1 MFTEAMTSIKAYL
14 YERAVSPLLGS
25 FIVSWCF
32 WNYRF
37 FFLAVSDFKYTEKMA
52 EIDKFYQIKETHN
65 LFWLVDWTVSNFWA
79 LGVAFPFITSML
91 YLFAFTYPAEWVY
104 RFSLN
109 RQKIMGDLKK
119 EKQENELL
127 TLEQSKSIR
136 NQLAETE
143 KQFDEQIE
151 RKDRAIEARDRQIE
165 ELQELVNE
173 KSKDKQGQENDS
185 DKSQQEL
192 LDTIKGLQKKVEDL
206 ENDDSIFRVNT
217 GQGSDESSVDS
228 EDSNEAQLKGLTT
241 TLQRPDYINFYEDLD
256 WEEKSA
262 VEHIVSIVQDK
273 GPEVDELQSQLL
285 NVSPNNEIAIDAK
298 ALNKL
303 LSKMKA
309 FDIIGVDYVSLGNY
323 YELAV
328 NGKPLYRY
336 ILGRSNDDKYPK
348 PDSSNRDTTKKS
360 HDKDVSFYFDADE
373 HTQKRYKRILE
384 GLFLEE
390 RRRNEFGLRSDLF
403 DSTVVQLILHGLVHQ
418 PNDLG
423 KYRITEDGRSFY
435 TNMNN
440 MKAG

>member
-1 MFTEAMTSIKAYL
+1 MTSIKAYL

-37 FFLAVSDFKYTEKMA
+37 FFLAASDFKYTEKMA
-52 EIDKFYQIKETHN
+52 EIDRFYQLKETHN

-79 LGVAFPFITSML
+79 LGVVFPFITSML

-165 ELQELVNE
+165 ELQELLNE
-173 KSKDKQGQENDS
+173 QSKDEQGQESDS
-185 DKSQQEL
+185 DVPQQEL
-192 LDTIKGLQKKVEDL
+192 LNTIKGLQKKVEDL
-206 ENDDSIFRVNT
+206 ENDDSMLRLNT
-217 GQGSDESSVDS
+217 GQDSDEFSVDR
-228 EDSNEAQLKGLTT
+228 EASNESQLKGMTT
-241 TLQRPDYINFYEDLD
+241 TQQMPDYIHFYEELN

-262 VEHIVSIVQDK
+262 VEHIVSIVQDN
-273 GPEVDELQSQLL
+273 GPEVGELQSQLL
-285 NVSPNNEIAIDAK
+285 NVSPNNAIAIDAK

-309 FDIIGVDYVSLGNY
+309 FDIIGVDYSSQGNY
-323 YELAV
+323 YDLTV

-384 GLFLEE
+384 GLFLED
-390 RRRNEFGLRSDLF
+390 RGKHEFGLQSNLF
-403 DSTVVQLILHGLVHQ
+403 DSAMVQLILHGLVHQ

-423 KYRITEDGRSFY
+423 KYRITKDGRSFY